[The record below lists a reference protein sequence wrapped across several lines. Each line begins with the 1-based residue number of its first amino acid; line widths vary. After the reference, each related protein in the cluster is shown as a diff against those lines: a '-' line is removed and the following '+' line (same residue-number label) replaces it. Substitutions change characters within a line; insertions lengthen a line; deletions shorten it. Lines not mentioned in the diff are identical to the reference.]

1 MSDNVID
8 TVKRQSVIAI
18 AQADSRLKAVELRR
32 EAAALEVLWAKTSK
46 DSDEDWPQFAAEC
59 GLAPGNIEQP
69 EGDGHREVVAGFGSA
84 GVVFYRLDV
93 PAGTETETE
102 SIVKLQAESRLPL
115 PAEQMEIAWR
125 AGQTRNGQMAVTM
138 AAARKEI
145 LRDFVEN
152 VRAVTPARIM
162 LDCEGI
168 VKAWQTFFRGDQGVA
183 VIVSAA
189 ARNSHV
195 CLAEDGRLSNA
206 VVLDMG
212 TDDFSGAAQAAGQT
226 EATERFV
233 RDMKSV
239 LELFGYADPAE
250 LPLVVLSDGSDAIQ
264 GMVTALE
271 SGGLNARAV
280 LPQVAELTAN
290 SELDAEGIYEY
301 RVPIGIGL
309 VAFEPRADDL
319 NIFEHLYN
327 PLKEQEKKPWLYS
340 PKAAAA
346 IAVVM
351 LAVLALVS
359 YAADVAMPGAMDR
372 RLKAALSDSDMKELM
387 NRQSLRKTIAAERP
401 DILQII
407 EIVNESGQGGITLDG
422 VHFKKGTA
430 ASITGE
436 APGNAQLYKFEE
448 TLNNNKYISDAK
460 IQNPSMDAKS
470 KKIRFTIT
478 FKYKNF
484 SEKKTRTP
492 R

>member
-18 AQADSRLKAVELRR
+18 AQADSRLKAVELQRQ
-32 EAAALEVLWAKTSK
+32 AAALEVLWAKTSK
-46 DSDEDWPQFAAEC
+46 DSGEDWPQFAAEC
-59 GLAPGNIEQP
+59 GLAPGNIEQA
-69 EGDGHREVVAGFGSA
+69 EGDGHRKVVAGFGSE

-93 PAGTETETE
+93 PAGPATETE

-138 AAARKEI
+138 AAARKET

-152 VRAVTPARIM
+152 VRAVMPARIM

-168 VKAWQTFFRGDQGVA
+168 VKAWKTFFGGDQRVV
-183 VIVSAA
+183 VIVSAS

-212 TDDFSGAAQAAGQT
+212 TEDFSGAGHLAGQT

-233 RDMKSV
+233 RDTKSV
-239 LELFGYADPAE
+239 LDLFGYADPAE
-250 LPLVVLSDGSDAIQ
+250 LPLVVLSDGCDAIQ
-264 GMVTALE
+264 AMVTVLE
-271 SGGLNARAV
+271 SAGLNARVA
-280 LPQVAELTAN
+280 LPEVAELTAN

-309 VAFEPRADDL
+309 VALEPRADDL
-319 NIFEHLYN
+319 NIFEHLYS
-327 PLKEQEKKPWLYS
+327 PVEERAKKPWLYS
-340 PKAAAA
+340 PKAACAV
-346 IAVVM
+346 AVVM

-359 YAADVAMPGAMDR
+359 YAVDLATPGAMDK
-372 RLKAALSDSDMKELM
+372 RLKAALSDSDMKQLM
-387 NRQSLRKTIAAERP
+387 DRQSLRKTIAAERP

-407 EIVNESGQGGITLDG
+407 EIINESGQGGIKLDG
-422 VHFKKGTA
+422 VNFKKGTP

-436 APGNAQLYKFEE
+436 APGNDQLYKFEE
-448 TLNNNKYISDAK
+448 TLNKNKYISDAK

-470 KKIRFTIT
+470 KKIRFTVT

-484 SEKKTRTP
+484 SEKKTRTS